1 MLLLQ
6 YYLYF
11 LDLAILDLIPPSQD
25 PIATAMMCIISMVL
39 ILHRIVFIIVEGCPM
54 GPKRLRL
61 QGLHG

>member
-11 LDLAILDLIPPSQD
+11 LDLAILDLIPPSHD
-25 PIATAMMCIISMVL
+25 PIATTMMCIIFMVL

>member
-6 YYLYF
+6 YYPCF

-25 PIATAMMCIISMVL
+25 LIATAMMCIILMVL
-39 ILHRIVFIIVEGCPM
+39 ILHRIVFIIVEACPM
-54 GPKRLRL
+54 GPKKLRL